1 MRGAGKV
8 RNNKSKKIPLI
19 AAYCRTNFNFQG
31 FMEKVTQKQKYTRTG
46 MLGYF
51 LRGCKLLFLASIAA
65 SLITTFLNVVIPQ
78 VISFTIDS
86 VIDDKAPNSI
96 FARFAELFGGLD
108 YLKRNIWILAVVI
121 AAIALVMAIF
131 QYCVT
136 YFNQRANQ
144 TLMRG
149 MRNSLFSHIQRLPL
163 SWHVEHQTGDI
174 IQRCTSDA
182 DAISNF
188 ISNQLVYLFRI
199 IIIVVLSVT
208 FMFVTNAKL
217 AAIALAFV
225 PVLVGTSL
233 IFYKGARK
241 SFKKC
246 DEEEGVLSTIA
257 QENLT
262 GVRVVRAFGRERFE
276 RDKFEKQNV
285 YYTGLWVKVMHAMA
299 RFWTTIDSLAAIQGM
314 VLLIV
319 GTLFCVDG
327 EMTPGELVAFISYN
341 TMLMGPVRQLGRI
354 ISNMSR
360 AGVSIARIG
369 EIMNADEEEY
379 GEAGELSGDIEFK
392 DVGFSYEEGKPVLSN
407 VSFRVPQGST
417 LGVLGSTGS
426 GKSTLMY
433 LLDRLYPVTEGHI
446 YIGGRDINEIPPA
459 TVRSNIGFVLQE
471 GYLYTG
477 TIAENISVAG
487 DNISQAG
494 IEHAAQA
501 ACVDD
506 NIRSFAQGYETVVG
520 ERGVTLSGGQKQ
532 RVSIARTLVRKTP
545 ILVFD
550 DSLSAV
556 DSDTDAAIRA
566 RLANEFGGATVILIS
581 HRITTVMH
589 ADNII
594 VMDGG
599 TIAEQGTSHE
609 LLQKDGIYR
618 RIYDMQMSLP
628 DDIKKEVGYDE

>member
-1 MRGAGKV
+1 MK
-8 RNNKSKKIPLI
+8 
-19 AAYCRTNFNFQG
+19 
-31 FMEKVTQKQKYTRTG
+31 KVTHTKKFTKAG
-46 MLGYF
+46 ILGYF
-51 LRGCKLLFLASIAA
+51 LKGCYLLFGASIF
-65 SLITTFLNVVIPQ
+65 SSIVTTFLNVVLPQ
-78 VISFTIDS
+78 IISFTIDS
-86 VIDDKAPNSI
+86 VIDDQEPNSV
-96 FARFAELFGGLD
+96 FAYFAGLFGGVE
-108 YLKRNIWILAVVI
+108 YLKRNIWILAVI
-121 AAIALVMAIF
+121 IICIALVMALF
-131 QYCVT
+131 QYGVT

-144 TLMRG
+144 SLMRR
-149 MRNSLFSHIQRLPL
+149 MRNCLFSHIQRLPL
-163 SWHVEHQTGDI
+163 RWHIEHQTGDI

-199 IIIVVLSVT
+199 IIIVVLSLT
-208 FMFVTNAKL
+208 FMFITNLKL
-217 AAIALAFV
+217 ALIAAAFI
-225 PVLVGTSL
+225 PVLIGSSL
-233 IFYKGARK
+233 VVYSRAGK
-241 SFKKC
+241 SFRKC

-262 GVRVVRAFGRERFE
+262 GVRVVRAFGRERYE

-285 YYTGLWVKVMHAMA
+285 YYTGLWVKIL
-299 RFWTTIDSLAAIQGM
+299 RFMSVYWTANDLLAALQCM
-314 VLLIV
+314 VLIIV
-319 GTLFCVDG
+319 GSLFCING
-327 EMTPGELVAFISYN
+327 EMSAGELVAFISYN
-341 TMLMGPVRQLGRI
+341 TLLMGPVRQLGRI

-369 EIMNADEEEY
+369 EIMNAEEEDY
-379 GEAGELSGDIEFK
+379 GEAGPLSGDIEFK
-392 DVGFSYEEGKPVLSN
+392 NVGFSYEEGKSVLHD
-407 VSFRVPQGST
+407 VSFKVPQGST

-433 LLDRLYPVTEGHI
+433 LLDRLYPVTEGTI
-446 YIGGRDINEIPPA
+446 TIGGKDINDIPPA
-459 TVRSNIGFVLQE
+459 TIRSNIGLVLQE

-487 DNISQAG
+487 DDISQKDV
-494 IEHAAQA
+494 EHAAEA
-501 ACVDD
+501 ACVDE
-506 NIRSFAQGYETVVG
+506 NIRSFAQGYDTVVG

-545 ILVFD
+545 ILIFD

-594 VMDGG
+594 VMENG
-599 TIAEQGTSHE
+599 TIAEQGTNHE
-609 LLQKDGIYR
+609 LLQQNGIYR
-618 RIYDMQMSLP
+618 QIYDMQMSLP
-628 DDIKKEVGYDE
+628 DELKKEVGYGE

>member
-1 MRGAGKV
+1 MK
-8 RNNKSKKIPLI
+8 
-19 AAYCRTNFNFQG
+19 
-31 FMEKVTQKQKYTRTG
+31 KVTHTKKFTKAG
-46 MLGYF
+46 ILGYF
-51 LRGCKLLFLASIAA
+51 LKGCYLLFGASIF
-65 SLITTFLNVVIPQ
+65 SSIVTTFLNVVLPQ
-78 VISFTIDS
+78 IISFTIDS
-86 VIDDKAPNSI
+86 VIDDQEPSSI
-96 FARFAELFGGLD
+96 FAYFAGLFGGVE
-108 YLKRNIWILAVVI
+108 YLKRNIWILAVI
-121 AAIALVMAIF
+121 IICIALVMALF
-131 QYCVT
+131 QYGVT

-144 TLMRG
+144 SLMRR
-149 MRNSLFSHIQRLPL
+149 MRNCLFSHIQRLPL
-163 SWHVEHQTGDI
+163 RWHIEHQTGDI

-199 IIIVVLSVT
+199 IIIVVLSLT
-208 FMFVTNAKL
+208 FMFITNLKL
-217 AAIALAFV
+217 ALIAAAFI
-225 PVLVGTSL
+225 PVLIGSSL
-233 IFYKGARK
+233 VVYSRARK

-262 GVRVVRAFGRERFE
+262 GVRVVRAFGRERYE

-285 YYTGLWVKVMHAMA
+285 YYTGLWVKIL
-299 RFWTTIDSLAAIQGM
+299 RFMSVYWTANDLLAALQCM
-314 VLLIV
+314 VLIIV
-319 GTLFCVDG
+319 GSLFCING
-327 EMTPGELVAFISYN
+327 EMSAGELVAFISYN
-341 TMLMGPVRQLGRI
+341 TLLMGPVRQLGRI

-369 EIMNADEEEY
+369 EIMNAEEEDY
-379 GEAGELSGDIEFK
+379 GEAGPLSGDIEFK
-392 DVGFSYEEGKPVLSN
+392 NVGFSYEEGKSVLHD
-407 VSFRVPQGST
+407 VSFKVPQGST

-433 LLDRLYPVTEGHI
+433 LLDRLYPVTEGI
-446 YIGGRDINEIPPA
+446 ITIGGKDINEIPPA
-459 TVRSNIGFVLQE
+459 TIRSNIGLVLQE

-487 DNISQAG
+487 DDISQKDV
-494 IEHAAQA
+494 EHAAEA
-501 ACVDD
+501 ACVDE
-506 NIRSFAQGYETVVG
+506 NIRSFAQGYDTVVG

-545 ILVFD
+545 ILIFD

-594 VMDGG
+594 VMENG
-599 TIAEQGTSHE
+599 TIAEQGTNHE
-609 LLQKDGIYR
+609 LLQQNGIYR
-618 RIYDMQMSLP
+618 QIYDMQMSLP
-628 DDIKKEVGYDE
+628 DELKKEVGYGE